1 VPSSETGCTLP
12 PLLNIH
18 FEFVVVDPLHLF
30 LRIMGLLFNQV
41 SLKVLYKEKPFS
53 YANPFEI
60 LALSGDKG
68 DNDSKFKVQ

>member
-1 VPSSETGCTLP
+1 
-12 PLLNIH
+12 
-18 FEFVVVDPLHLF
+18 
-30 LRIMGLLFNQV
+30 MGLLFNQV

-60 LALSGDKG
+60 LALSGDKEG